1 LKIANNKKLARLDYI
16 DSLEAKMSEEEQ
28 EQNMNENEE
37 NSTEEDEN
45 STKEEDENVA
55 EEDERFPF
63 PRARV
68 VKIMK
73 ESIGNNKQIRSE
85 VKDAVNIWLGNLLK
99 KVSKEM
105 GSSMYGSV
113 GIADF
118 QRATRPYDIIDDII
132 KDEERLLVSV
142 NKLKL
147 DSDHIIRELERFFST
162 LKSKKE

>member
-1 LKIANNKKLARLDYI
+1 
-16 DSLEAKMSEEEQ
+16 MSEEEQ
-28 EQNMNENEE
+28 QEETNTEEEEREEVADTEEEQNG
-37 NSTEEDEN
+37 EDEGL
-45 STKEEDENVA
+45 
-55 EEDERFPF
+55 PF

-73 ESIGNNKQIRSE
+73 ESIGNQKQIRSE

-99 KVSKEM
+99 KISKEM

-118 QRATRPYDIIDDII
+118 QRATKPYDMIDDII

-142 NKLKL
+142 N
-147 DSDHIIRELERFFST
+147 
-162 LKSKKE
+162 